1 VQEAILNRVFVHH
14 PVKQFSGSKEP
25 LRDLLARA
33 LDGLLNQGVEEVD
46 RVLIVSAHP
55 LELADISP
63 AELAEAGAEYLKSR
77 GKSWPVEFF
86 ANPSI
91 YVESAHLGASAA
103 GAALFHEGVRRV
115 ATGECRTLA
124 VIGLEQMRLTDRATT
139 TRALRSL
146 IHDEEKKVGLTMPAL
161 GALLERRLTADYPGL
176 EKALTDLTFA
186 NRRLAEA
193 NPRAHIR
200 KRFNRADAE
209 TDYNPMVSEPLR
221 LWGVAP
227 TSTGYAALVLS
238 REPDDSS
245 IHVQVAGLG
254 SGIDKLAVSR
264 RTVLRYSRATR
275 QAMGEL
281 ASTFGEEPRKI
292 GSMLSYAE
300 IHDAFPIIEFL
311 GLVDCGLTG
320 EIDPVMAVRR
330 GDFFPGGRLPVNLS
344 GGVMGGHP
352 LGATGL
358 GQVVELYLQATGR
371 AEVSVPVRYPHY
383 SLAFNVGG
391 ALTYNFVSLLA
402 ASHNPHEIGPFRI
415 SVGPPFRRE
424 DFDLSYTPT
433 VRARVWLPVLS
444 HTRLH
449 VPPPGFVSPW
459 TIVLVEGKGG
469 AEFVAGNGK
478 ALARGERVRLQRRD
492 DGAYELAE
500 AA

>member
-1 VQEAILNRVFVHH
+1 LNRVFVHH

-25 LRDLLARA
+25 LTDHLSRA
-33 LDGLLNQGVEEVD
+33 LDALLKQGVNHVD
-46 RVLIVSAHP
+46 RVLVVSAHP
-55 LELADISP
+55 EELADTS
-63 AELAEAGAEYLKSR
+63 AEQLCEAGKRHLQSR
-77 GKSWPVEFF
+77 GKTWPVEFF

-115 ATGECRTLA
+115 ATGDCRSIA
-124 VIGLEQMRLTDRATT
+124 VVGLEQMRLTDRADT

-146 IHDEEKKVGLTMPAL
+146 IHEKEKKVGLTMPAL
-161 GALLERRLTADYPGL
+161 GALLERGLGADYPGL
-176 EKALTDLTFA
+176 DQALKDLTFA
-186 NRRLAEA
+186 NRRLAET

-209 TDYNPMVSEPLR
+209 GDHNPMISDPLR

-238 REPDDSS
+238 RDADDAS

-254 SGIDKLAVSR
+254 SGIDRLAISR
-264 RTVLRYSRATR
+264 RAALRSSRATR
-275 QAMGEL
+275 QAMDEL
-281 ASTFGEEPRKI
+281 ASTFGEDRMTI
-292 GSMLSYAE
+292 ASRLSYAE

-320 EIDPVMAVRR
+320 DTDPVLAVRR

-358 GQVVELYLQATGR
+358 GQIVELYLQAVGR
-371 AEVSVPVRYPHY
+371 AEVSVPVRFPHY

-391 ALTYNFVSLLA
+391 ALTYNFVTLLA
-402 ASHNPHEIGPFRI
+402 ASHNPHDVGPFRL
-415 SVGPPFRRE
+415 SVGPPFSRE
-424 DFDLSYTPT
+424 DLDLSYEPT
-433 VRARVWLPVLS
+433 VRANVWARVLS
-444 HTRLH
+444 HTRLY
-449 VPPPGFVSPW
+449 VPPPGFESPW
-459 TIVLVEGKGG
+459 TIALVEGNKG
-469 AEFVAGNGK
+469 AEFAAANGK
-478 ALARGERVRLQRRD
+478 PLARGERVRLARRK
-492 DGAYELAE
+492 DGAFEVHQE
-500 AA
+500 A